1 MNDHPESAR
10 ILLVD
15 DDDLLLRS
23 LTRVLKRTGREV
35 LPCADAGQALMHIAQ
50 GDVDLVI
57 SDIMMPGWSGI
68 DLLRQIRRVNLDI
81 PVILMTGAPELA
93 SAINAVELGAMSY
106 LTKPVAIDTLDETV
120 ERAVQLG
127 RMARTKREALEVTG
141 NDDKLLGCRTS
152 LEQRFLMAVEQIK
165 MAFQPIVSMTEGRVV
180 AFEALLRTG
189 ESTLRNPM
197 AFLSAAE
204 RLGATNTLGRA
215 VRRAVALAAFD
226 APLDVDLYVNLHP
239 LDLLDPELTSK
250 TSPLTAIA
258 PRVVLE
264 ITERAA
270 LDDVPAV
277 MAQVA
282 VLRQLGFR
290 LAVDDLGAGYAGL
303 TSLMSLSPDVVK
315 IDMSL
320 VRDIDVDPRRQRVVG
335 ALIGLCHDLG
345 MKVVT
350 EGIETSGERNTVV
363 GCGGDLLQGYLFG
376 RPAHAFELATFGD

>member
-1 MNDHPESAR
+1 
-10 ILLVD
+10 
-15 DDDLLLRS
+15 
-23 LTRVLKRTGREV
+23 
-35 LPCADAGQALMHIAQ
+35 
-50 GDVDLVI
+50 
-57 SDIMMPGWSGI
+57 
-68 DLLRQIRRVNLDI
+68 
-81 PVILMTGAPELA
+81 MTGAPELA

-277 MAQVA
+277 MA
-282 VLRQLGFR
+282 
-290 LAVDDLGAGYAGL
+290 
-303 TSLMSLSPDVVK
+303 
-315 IDMSL
+315 
-320 VRDIDVDPRRQRVVG
+320 
-335 ALIGLCHDLG
+335 LCHDLG